1 MIQASRSQGAIN
13 SKFSFSNAQFPKKSF
28 NEVQK
33 FLLCKCEETQYA
45 NAWNTFEQIGGADD
59 S

>member
-1 MIQASRSQGAIN
+1 M
-13 SKFSFSNAQFPKKSF
+13 KKSF
-28 NEVQK
+28 NEVQN

-45 NAWNTFEQIGGADD
+45 NVWNTYEQTGRADE